1 MENRNEAVLALLDEA
16 RGRYLSGEEMALRL
30 AVSRAAVWKA
40 VRALRDE
47 GYPIAA
53 APNRGYALAETADV
67 LSAHGIRKYLTGAA
81 AALRVETRDRVSS
94 TNTVLRERAA
104 SGGPAGAVLV
114 AGEQTA
120 GRGRMGR
127 GFFSPGGTG
136 LYLSVLLRPDAPPG
150 DAALLST
157 AAAVAVAEAVEA
169 VSGRGTGIKWVN
181 DVYLDGKKI
190 CGILT
195 EAGIDLESGTLD
207 YAVLGI
213 GVNVYAPEGGFP
225 DGLDASA
232 AAVFDAPRGDLR
244 NRLAAEILNRV
255 TPFCQDLS
263 ARRFVSEYRRRSL
276 VLGRE
281 IRILS
286 GGESGRAFALSV
298 DDDCRL
304 RVRYP
309 DGREALLSAGEVSV
323 RLN

>member
-1 MENRNEAVLALLDEA
+1 
-16 RGRYLSGEEMALRL
+16 
-30 AVSRAAVWKA
+30 
-40 VRALRDE
+40 
-47 GYPIAA
+47 
-53 APNRGYALAETADV
+53 
-67 LSAHGIRKYLTGAA
+67 
-81 AALRVETRDRVSS
+81 RVSS
-94 TNTVLRERAA
+94 TNTVLKERAA
-104 SGGPAGAVLV
+104 SGEAAGAVLAV
-114 AGEQTA
+114 GEQTA

-127 GFFSPGGTG
+127 SFFSPGGTG

-150 DAALLST
+150 EAALITT

-169 VSGRGTGIKWVN
+169 VSGRKAGIKWVN

-195 EAGIDLESGTLD
+195 EAGVDLETGALD

-213 GVNVYAPEGGFP
+213 GVNVYPPGEGFP
-225 DGLDASA
+225 EDLAERAG
-232 AAVFDAPRGDLR
+232 AVFDAPRGDLR

-255 TPFCQDLS
+255 TPFCRDLS
-263 ARRFVSEYRRRSL
+263 ARRFVPAYRRRSL

-281 IRILS
+281 IRIIS
-286 GGESGRAFALSV
+286 GGEGGLALALDV

>member
-1 MENRNEAVLALLDEA
+1 MKNRDEAVLALLDEA

-40 VRALRDE
+40 VRALREE

-67 LSAHGIRKYLTGAA
+67 LSAPGIRKYLTGEAA
-81 AALRVETRDRVSS
+81 ELRVETQERVSS
-94 TNTVLRERAA
+94 TNTVLKERAA
-104 SGGPAGAVLV
+104 SGEAAGAVLAV
-114 AGEQTA
+114 GEQTA

-127 GFFSPGGTG
+127 SFFSPGGTG

-150 DAALLST
+150 EAALITT

-169 VSGRGTGIKWVN
+169 VSGRKAGIKWVN

-195 EAGIDLESGTLD
+195 EAGVDLETGALD

-213 GVNVYAPEGGFP
+213 GVNVYPPGEGFP
-225 DGLDASA
+225 EDLAERAG
-232 AAVFDAPRGDLR
+232 AVFDAPRGDLR

-255 TPFCQDLS
+255 TPFCRDLS
-263 ARRFVSEYRRRSL
+263 ARRFVPAYRRRSL

-281 IRILS
+281 IRIIS
-286 GGESGRAFALSV
+286 GGEGGLALALDV